1 MAAGDFESAK
11 YEYQVAS
18 SIKPGERYP
27 LDKIAEA
34 DALLEQIRKQKEI
47 DAEYNKIIAGADAL
61 YNEEKIE
68 EARAAYQKALEI
80 KPGESYPG
88 AQLIAINRKLEFLAS
103 EREKA
108 YEIAISKADNYFEQS
123 DFEMAKIQ
131 YERAVELNSE
141 QVYPLDQLKLVNEQ
155 IMKKRQVIQ
164 AEYDKAIADADKFYA
179 SKIYDN
185 AIEAYRTAAQVKT
198 DEEYPKEMIRRI
210 LKLLSDRSI
219 VQINKD
225 PLLIPNST
233 THRFD
238 FLPVPVKDRKS
249 NYIFFRA
256 RNVSD
261 KEYKLIINFGKDQAK
276 GGGVVVKV
284 PPGVDLNEFI
294 VRISAQYKWFSDDN
308 NWISFYPEGGDLEVS
323 LLQISYSD

>member
-1 MAAGDFESAK
+1 
-11 YEYQVAS
+11 
-18 SIKPGERYP
+18 
-27 LDKIAEA
+27 
-34 DALLEQIRKQKEI
+34 
-47 DAEYNKIIAGADAL
+47 
-61 YNEEKIE
+61 
-68 EARAAYQKALEI
+68 
-80 KPGESYPG
+80 
-88 AQLIAINRKLEFLAS
+88 
-103 EREKA
+103 
-108 YEIAISKADNYFEQS
+108 
-123 DFEMAKIQ
+123 
-131 YERAVELNSE
+131 
-141 QVYPLDQLKLVNEQ
+141 
-155 IMKKRQVIQ
+155 MKKRQVIQ